1 MFCLC
6 AGHFPSLF
14 PSPPNVGHK
23 VTKTAAKIET
33 DAGKAKMLTQIYLQF
48 ALLPISHIFS
58 DAIFCLVTGVNGI
71 LNFIL

>member
-1 MFCLC
+1 
-6 AGHFPSLF
+6 
-14 PSPPNVGHK
+14 